1 MLTVKG
7 TSLRKRLSVCI
18 RSWSTSIRGAKS
30 TATDKHRGAKL
41 VDMYETGGQQI
52 SRSPHVILQS
62 TCEDGSSLFTVKPF
76 LAF

>member
-18 RSWSTSIRGAKS
+18 RSLSMAIRGAKS
-30 TATDKHRGAKL
+30 TATGKHRGAKL
-41 VDMYETGGQQI
+41 VDMYETGGQQS
-52 SRSPHVILQS
+52 SRSPHVIIQS
-62 TCEDGSSLFTVKPF
+62 TCEDGSGLFTVKLF